1 MTEKKE
7 KIKEEI
13 KEVQKKSEAE
23 QLFWRRE
30 NLMAGMEQARQQI
43 AQINQRLT
51 EIGKADND
59 K

>member
-7 KIKEEI
+7 ETKNEI
-13 KEVQKKSEAE
+13 KEVKKSEAE

-30 NLMAGMEQARQQI
+30 NLLAGMEQARQQI

>member
-7 KIKEEI
+7 ETKNEI
-13 KEVQKKSEAE
+13 KEVKKSEAE

>member
-1 MTEKKE
+1 MKEKKT
-7 KIKEEI
+7 
-13 KEVQKKSEAE
+13 EVKPEVKKTEAE

-30 NLMAGMEQARQQI
+30 NLLAGMEQARQQI